1 MHSKDID
8 WKKTQG
14 ESMNKKKIGKEEAL
28 EALRRYKREFEEKY
42 GVTDIGIFG
51 SIARGEEKTGSDVD
65 VVVKMQKPDLY
76 YMVHIKEKLEE
87 TLHTHVDII
96 HYRDKMNT
104 FLKKRINKEA
114 VYA

>member
-1 MHSKDID
+1 
-8 WKKTQG
+8 
-14 ESMNKKKIGKEEAL
+14 MNKKKIGKEEAL
-28 EALRRYKREFEEKY
+28 EALRRYKREFEKRY

-51 SIARGEEKTGSDVD
+51 SIASGKGETGSDVD
-65 VVVKMQKPDLY
+65 VMIKMRKPNLY

-96 HYRDKMNT
+96 HYRERMNT